1 MVESTTVGRKLREQI
16 HEFSGRLSTHFS
28 KPVVRF
34 VEEMLYGIQ
43 AMQSVRLSEISRS
56 LEEEIS
62 IAKTETR
69 LSRNLDHA
77 GLEEGIQERVL
88 ELGAGRVHR
97 DTLLII
103 DPTDLSKSYAK
114 KMEYLGP
121 VWDGSRKEI
130 RDGYSMYTV
139 SACERGKFRV
149 VPLYQALVSA
159 LAPDFVSDNDQVLRG
174 VDRVRA
180 HTKDRGIWV
189 MDRGGDRGLLLK
201 PFMDRGMRF
210 IVRMRGDRHVV
221 YRGRSREM
229 GSVAEGC
236 PLSYA
241 ETIVRVVDGEEKVY
255 TLSYGYRPVH
265 LPGREEQLYLVVVAG
280 LGKERMLL
288 LTNLPMRKNRQVL
301 WEVVEAYLTRWRV
314 EDTIR
319 FVKQSY
325 HLEDIRV
332 LTYRRLQNLVA
343 LVLAASYFAAVHLGQ
358 RLRVSVLAGRVL
370 KAAKRLFG
378 IPPFHCYAMADGIA
392 AVLRRTGHG
401 PLCRPPRD
409 RPPPM
414 TRQLSLKGL

>member
-1 MVESTTVGRKLREQI
+1 MG
-16 HEFSGRLSTHFS
+16 
-28 KPVVRF
+28 
-34 VEEMLYGIQ
+34 
-43 AMQSVRLSEISRS
+43 SR
-56 LEEEIS
+56 
-62 IAKTETR
+62 
-69 LSRNLDHA
+69 
-77 GLEEGIQERVL
+77 
-88 ELGAGRVHR
+88 RVHQE
-97 DTLLII
+97 TLLII
-103 DPTDLSKSYAK
+103 DPTELTKTYAK

-139 SACERGKFRV
+139 SACDRGKHRV

-159 LAPDFVSDNDQVLRG
+159 LGPDFVSDNDQVLRG

-189 MDRGGDRGLLLK
+189 MDRGGDRELLLK

-210 IVRMRGDRHVV
+210 LVRMRGDRHVV
-221 YRGRSREM
+221 YRGRTREM
-229 GSVAEGC
+229 RMVAEGC
-236 PLSYA
+236 SLPYA
-241 ETIVRVVDGEEKVY
+241 ETIVRVDEGKEKVY
-255 TLSYGYRPVH
+255 TLSYGYRPVR
-265 LPGREEQLYLVVVAG
+265 LPGRDEQLHLVVVAG
-280 LGKERMLL
+280 LGKKRMLL

-332 LTYRRLQNLVA
+332 LTYRRLQNLAA

-370 KAAKRLFG
+370 KAAKRIFG
-378 IPPFHCYAMADGIA
+378 IPAFHCYAVADGIA
-392 AVLRRTGHG
+392 ALLRRTGQG
-401 PLCRPPRD
+401 PLCRLLRAK
-409 RPPPM
+409 PPPM
-414 TRQLSLKGL
+414 TRQLSLKGF

>member
-1 MVESTTVGRKLREQI
+1 VI
-16 HEFSGRLSTHFS
+16 
-28 KPVVRF
+28 
-34 VEEMLYGIQ
+34 
-43 AMQSVRLSEISRS
+43 
-56 LEEEIS
+56 
-62 IAKTETR
+62 
-69 LSRNLDHA
+69 
-77 GLEEGIQERVL
+77 

-97 DTLLII
+97 GTLLII
-103 DPTDLSKSYAK
+103 DPTDLTKTYAK
-114 KMEYLGP
+114 KMEYLSW

-139 SACERGKFRV
+139 SACERGKSRV
-149 VPLYQALVSA
+149 VPLYQVLVSA

-201 PFMDRGMRF
+201 PFMDREMRF
-210 IVRMRGDRHVV
+210 IVRMRGDRYVI

-229 GSVAEGC
+229 VSVAEGC
-236 PLSYA
+236 PLPYA
-241 ETIVRVVDGEEKVY
+241 EIIVRVDEGKEKVY
-255 TLSYGYRPVH
+255 SLSYGYRPVR

-280 LGKERMLL
+280 LGRKPLLL
-288 LTNLPMRKNRQVL
+288 LTNLPMRKNRRVL
-301 WEVVEAYLTRWRV
+301 WEVVEAYFSRWRV

-325 HLEDIRV
+325 RLEDIRV

-370 KAAKRLFG
+370 KAAKRIFG
-378 IPPFHCYAMADGIA
+378 IPAFHCYAMADGIA
-392 AVLRRTGHG
+392 AILRRTGQG
-401 PLCRPPRD
+401 PLCHLLRAK
-409 RPPPM
+409 PPPM
-414 TRQLSLKGL
+414 SLQLSLKGF